1 MNNLFIFIG
10 RITKDLELRYTK
22 ENKAVL
28 DFVIAI
34 NNGKDD
40 TSYIKLTSF
49 GSIAELMAKYCKKG
63 DLVGVQGLIKNHNW
77 EDKNGNKHYDYTF
90 LATKVTFLQPKSKEE
105 RKELNVQK
113 NQVTEENDP
122 YQEMNNQIKLDDL
135 NLDDFLPF

>member
-28 DFVIAI
+28 DFIIAI

-49 GSIAELMAKYCKKG
+49 GSIAELMVKYCKKG

-90 LATKVTFLQPKSKEE
+90 LATKVTFLQTKNERTKAESTKESNE
-105 RKELNVQK
+105 DIFESFGN
-113 NQVTEENDP
+113 EIEINDD
-122 YQEMNNQIKLDDL
+122 MLLD
-135 NLDDFLPF
+135 